1 MSTLMPEWPMVWH
14 DCPACLSR
22 ACWTFWNRTTVTDRQ
37 DRRMTPGAHPQVTL
51 SHVEPEVLRRFDVP
65 LKIKLDRLQE
75 VKPAARAEPAST

>member
-1 MSTLMPEWPMVWH
+1 
-14 DCPACLSR
+14 
-22 ACWTFWNRTTVTDRQ
+22 
-37 DRRMTPGAHPQVTL
+37 MTPGAYPQVTL